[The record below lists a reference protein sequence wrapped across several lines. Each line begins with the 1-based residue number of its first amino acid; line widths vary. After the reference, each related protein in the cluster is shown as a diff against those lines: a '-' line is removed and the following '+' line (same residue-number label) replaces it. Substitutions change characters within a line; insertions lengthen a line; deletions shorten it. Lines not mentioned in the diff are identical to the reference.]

1 VDQLIECVP
10 NFSEGR
16 NQNTLNA
23 IRDAIESVDGVTL
36 LHQDSGE
43 AANRTVYT
51 FAGNPEAVIDAAFE
65 AAKVASELI
74 DMSNQKGEH
83 PRIGALDV
91 CPFVPIKGITKEELL
106 PLVEQ
111 FAKRLNEEL
120 FIPVFMYEES
130 ARTAE
135 RRNLSNHRLGS
146 YEGLKEK
153 MDTHRW
159 ASDYGATF
167 NPKSGGTVCGVRNF
181 LLAYNINLETKDLM
195 LAKRIAYSL
204 RESAW
209 PKSLSYELEANNAL
223 KLKAVKAIA
232 WYIEDFDKVQVSIN
246 LTNFQQTPLW
256 KVYEACKGL
265 ATQFGTEVSGSELIG
280 LIPLNALLDCG
291 KFYHKNPEDATEK
304 ELIQS
309 SIKGLGL
316 SDISPFKAEDR
327 VLEYQLEKRSV

>member
-1 VDQLIECVP
+1 MDQLIECVP

-23 IRDAIESVDGVTL
+23 IRLAIESVYGVAL

-51 FAGNPEAVIDAAFE
+51 FAGNPKDVFEAAFE
-65 AAKVASELI
+65 AARVASELI
-74 DMSNQKGEH
+74 DMSSQKGEH

-91 CPFVPIKGITKEELL
+91 CPFIPIKGITKEELL
-106 PLVEQ
+106 PQVEQ
-111 FAKRLNEEL
+111 FAKRLHEEL
-120 FIPVFMYEES
+120 FIPVFLYEDS
-130 ARTAE
+130 ASTVE
-135 RRNLSNHRLGS
+135 RRNLANHRIGS
-146 YEGLKEK
+146 YEGLKER
-153 MDTHRW
+153 MDTHLW
-159 ASDYGATF
+159 DSDYGATF
-167 NPKSGGTVCGVRNF
+167 NPKSGGTVCGVRSF
-181 LLAYNINLETKDLM
+181 LLAYNINLKTKDLS

-209 PKSLSYELEANNAL
+209 PKKLSHELAAKSAL

-246 LTNFQQTPLW
+246 LTDFQQTALW
-256 KVYEACKGL
+256 EVYEACKEL
-265 ATQFGTEVSGSELIG
+265 SIQFGTEVSGSELIG

-291 KFYHKNPEDATEK
+291 KFYHNSPEDATEK

-309 SIKGLGL
+309 SIEGLGL
-316 SDISPFKAEDR
+316 SELSPFKAEER
-327 VLEYQLEKRSV
+327 VLEYQLEKRLG